1 MNEDLKDYL
10 TIIAFLII
18 VLGGLVLFGSCD
30 GGWSVAGYEV

>member
-1 MNEDLKDYL
+1 MNEDLKDYI
-10 TIIAFLII
+10 TIIAFLVI

>member
-10 TIIAFLII
+10 TIIAFLVI
-18 VLGGLVLFGSCD
+18 VLGCLVLFGSCD

>member
-10 TIIAFLII
+10 TIIAFLLM
-18 VLGGLVLFGSCD
+18 VLGSLVIFGSCD

>member
-10 TIIAFLII
+10 TIIAFLVI